1 MTNRAIRHNEIN
13 SIIQNLLK
21 GIQNPHKSGSFKKR
35 RLNEE
40 NEPFSAKF
48 MAENKKSFNGSNGFK
63 TPNS

>member
-1 MTNRAIRHNEIN
+1 
-13 SIIQNLLK
+13 LLK